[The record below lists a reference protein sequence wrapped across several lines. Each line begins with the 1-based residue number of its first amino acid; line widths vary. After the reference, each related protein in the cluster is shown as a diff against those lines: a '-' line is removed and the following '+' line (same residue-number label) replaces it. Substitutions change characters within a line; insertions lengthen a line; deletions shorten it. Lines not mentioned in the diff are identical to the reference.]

1 MALLQPLIDSS
12 EVATTSR
19 TRSAR
24 SAGKSGWESRRSA
37 SRCRTID
44 WKNEEI
50 EAPPKG
56 ADGATG
62 AATPAAAPV
71 PAPPKIPFRKGLKAA
86 AYGLAAA
93 KGFPARGFPTVAP
106 GPLRVNYDN
115 SVT

>member
-1 MALLQPLIDSS
+1 
-12 EVATTSR
+12 
-19 TRSAR
+19 
-24 SAGKSGWESRRSA
+24 
-37 SRCRTID
+37 
-44 WKNEEI
+44 
-50 EAPPKG
+50 
-56 ADGATG
+56 
-62 AATPAAAPV
+62 V